1 MFRDINE
8 IKLLNYG
15 NTSENS
21 IYNYVLSFTDGENR
35 VYTNNNCLNLKVLIL
50 FVYFD
55 ILYLKSN
62 DKMVCGG
69 FVTR

>member
-35 VYTNNNCLNLKVLIL
+35 VYTNNNFLN
-50 FVYFD
+50 
-55 ILYLKSN
+55 KSV
-62 DKMVCGG
+62 DFICI
-69 FVTR
+69 F

>member
-1 MFRDINE
+1 MFRDMNE

-35 VYTNNNCLNLKVLIL
+35 VYTNNNCLN
-50 FVYFD
+50 
-55 ILYLKSN
+55 KSV
-62 DKMVCGG
+62 DFICI
-69 FVTR
+69 F